1 MYTFPQVKEPRGLTQ
16 GSLAKAVSSPH
27 HPPSPRSTLDPVP
40 ETHACDLHLP
50 GYLPNSWAVSLRAG
64 AQPQGGQIGASHL
77 WLEPPPLLS
86 IYPVPRCLPR
96 RALPL
101 CGFVLYPQTPRFYPP
116 VAPGR
121 PCWES
126 YIHCQLS
133 PGFSL
138 SQQQPCTQEHC
149 TAPGA
154 VTSKLHCF

>member
-86 IYPVPRCLPR
+86 IYPVPRLCVDLFFTPKHLASILQLLLGGRVGSRTFTVSCPQASACPSSNLAPR
-96 RALPL
+96 
-101 CGFVLYPQTPRFYPP
+101 
-116 VAPGR
+116 
-121 PCWES
+121 S
-126 YIHCQLS
+126 
-133 PGFSL
+133 
-138 SQQQPCTQEHC
+138 
-149 TAPGA
+149 TAQHQG
-154 VTSKLHCF
+154 L